1 MTTVVYDPAG
11 LPPDW
16 PGVAAVVL
24 IGRERSVGDGSTYT
38 GHYYIASHAGTAAEL
53 GGLARSHWVIENG
66 LHWVLDV
73 AFREDESRTRDANA
87 GANLALLRRVA
98 VSLLKR
104 VDAKG
109 SIHTRRLKAA
119 WDDAFLQL
127 VLQGV
132 PDASGSA

>member
-1 MTTVVYDPAG
+1 M
-11 LPPDW
+11 
-16 PGVAAVVL
+16 
-24 IGRERSVGDGSTYT
+24 
-38 GHYYIASHAGTAAEL
+38 

-73 AFREDESRTRDANA
+73 AFREDESRTRDTNA

-104 VDAKG
+104 VDATG
-109 SIHTRRLKAA
+109 SIHARRLKAA

-132 PDASGSA
+132 PTISESA